1 MAKPRNKS
9 RSSIDAE
16 LALTADVLAKAEAIA
31 KAIGRNTAVR
41 VLAYAAWR
49 VRGWT
54 SDRDRY
60 VSSITES

>member
-1 MAKPRNKS
+1 MAKPRKKS

-49 VRGWT
+49 VRG
-54 SDRDRY
+54 SSNDRDRY
-60 VSSITES
+60 VATITES